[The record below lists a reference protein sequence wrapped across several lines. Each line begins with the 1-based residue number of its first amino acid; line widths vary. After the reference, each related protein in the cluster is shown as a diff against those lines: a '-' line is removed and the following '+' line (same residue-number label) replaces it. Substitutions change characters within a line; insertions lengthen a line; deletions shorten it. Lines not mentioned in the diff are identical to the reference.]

1 MGKDIKKVPNLGYAF
16 DEKRAL
22 EKFKKLSKE
31 GWTLKK
37 ANIFSYELVKGEKK
51 EQIYSMDYRNFS
63 KNKEGL
69 DEYIE
74 IFKAGG
80 WEYVCSNQNMFHFF
94 KANVG
99 TKPIYTNKKEDAE
112 KYRDT
117 YKSTKIIAVVSLIC
131 LLLSIIFISKTKSIS
146 TIPLVILAI
155 SAGILM
161 PSIMMLLTLKS
172 KFKKSLDKIY

>member
-1 MGKDIKKVPNLGYAF
+1 MGKDIKKVSNLGYAF

-22 EKFKKLSKE
+22 EKFRKLSKE

-37 ANIFSYELVKGEKK
+37 ANIFSYELIRGEKK

-99 TKPIYTNKKEDAE
+99 TKPIYTNKKEEAE
-112 KYRDT
+112 KYRDV
-117 YKSTKIIAVVSLIC
+117 YKSSKIMAVVSLIF
-131 LLLSIIFISKTKSIS
+131 LLLSIIFIGKTKGISI
-146 TIPLVILAI
+146 IPLITLGV
-155 SAGILM
+155 SAGILVASTM
-161 PSIMMLLTLKS
+161 ILLALNR
-172 KFKKSLDKIY
+172 KFKKS

>member
-1 MGKDIKKVPNLGYAF
+1 MGKDKKRVLNLGYAF

-37 ANIFSYELVKGEKK
+37 ANILSYELVKGEKK
-51 EQIYSMDYRNFS
+51 EQIYSMDYRDFS

-99 TKPIYTNKKEDAE
+99 TKPIYTTKKEEAE
-112 KYRDT
+112 KYKDIYR
-117 YKSTKIIAVVSLIC
+117 SSKITALVSLIC
-131 LLLSIIFISKTKSIS
+131 LLLSVIYIITTKSIS
-146 TIPLVILAI
+146 IVPLSILGVL
-155 SAGILM
+155 AGILVA
-161 PSIMMLLTLKS
+161 SAMMILTLKS
-172 KFKKSLDKIY
+172 KFKKS

>member
-1 MGKDIKKVPNLGYAF
+1 MGKDKKRVLNLGYAF

-22 EKFKKLSKE
+22 EKFRKLSKE

-37 ANIFSYELVKGEKK
+37 ANILNYELVKGEKK
-51 EQIYSMDYRNFS
+51 EQIYSMDYRNFF

-112 KYRDT
+112 KYRDI
-117 YKSTKIIAVVSLIC
+117 YKNTKITAVVSLIC
-131 LLLSIIFISKTKSIS
+131 LLLSVIFIGKTKGIFI
-146 TIPLVILAI
+146 IPLITLGV
-155 SAGILM
+155 SAGILAA
-161 PSIMMLLTLKS
+161 STMMLLTLNR
-172 KFKKSLDKIY
+172 KFKKS

>member
-1 MGKDIKKVPNLGYAF
+1 MGKDKKRVLNLGYAF
-16 DEKRAL
+16 DEERVLK
-22 EKFKKLSKE
+22 KFRKLSKE

-37 ANIFSYELVKGEKK
+37 SNILNYELVKGEKK
-51 EQIYSMDYRNFS
+51 EQIYSMDYRDFS

-99 TKPIYTNKKEDAE
+99 TKPIYATKKEEAE
-112 KYRDT
+112 KYRDI
-117 YKSTKIIAVVSLIC
+117 YKISKITALVSVIC
-131 LLLSIIFISKTKSIS
+131 LLLSIIFIVKTKGISI
-146 TIPLVILAI
+146 ILLVILAS

-161 PSIMMLLTLKS
+161 PSIMMILALNR
-172 KFKKSLDKIY
+172 KFKKS

>member
-1 MGKDIKKVPNLGYAF
+1 MGKDKKRVSNLGYAF

-22 EKFKKLSKE
+22 EKFRKLSKE
-31 GWTLKK
+31 GWILKK
-37 ANIFSYELVKGEKK
+37 ANILNYELIKGEKK

-94 KANVG
+94 KADVG

-117 YKSTKIIAVVSLIC
+117 YKSTKIIAVLSLIC
-131 LLLSIIFISKTKSIS
+131 LLLSVIYIIKVNSIS
-146 TIPLVILAI
+146 IVLLLILGI
-155 SAGILM
+155 SAGILVA
-161 PSIMMLLTLKS
+161 STMMILALKS

>member
-1 MGKDIKKVPNLGYAF
+1 MGKDKKRVLNLGYAF
-16 DEKRAL
+16 DEKRVL

-80 WEYVCSNQNMFHFF
+80 WQYVCSNQNMFHFF

-117 YKSTKIIAVVSLIC
+117 YKSTKITALVSLIC
-131 LLLSIIFISKTKSIS
+131 LLLSVIYIITRKSTSIV
-146 TIPLVILAI
+146 PLLILGI
-155 SAGILM
+155 SAGIFVA
-161 PSIMMLLTLKS
+161 SAMMILALKS

>member
-1 MGKDIKKVPNLGYAF
+1 MGKDKKRVSNLGYAF

-22 EKFKKLSKE
+22 EKFRKLSKE
-31 GWTLKK
+31 GWILKK
-37 ANIFSYELVKGEKK
+37 ANILSYELVKGEKK

-74 IFKAGG
+74 IFRAGG

-94 KANVG
+94 KADVG

-117 YKSTKIIAVVSLIC
+117 YKSTKIIAVICLIC
-131 LLLSIIFISKTKSIS
+131 LLLSVIYIIKLNSIS
-146 TIPLVILAI
+146 IVLLLILGI
-155 SAGILM
+155 LAGILVA
-161 PSIMMLLTLKS
+161 STMMILALKS

>member
-1 MGKDIKKVPNLGYAF
+1 MGKDKKRVLNLGYAF

-22 EKFKKLSKE
+22 EKFRKLSKE

-37 ANIFSYELVKGEKK
+37 ANILNYELVKGEKK
-51 EQIYSMDYRNFS
+51 EQIYSMDYRNFF

-112 KYRDT
+112 KYRDI
-117 YKSTKIIAVVSLIC
+117 YKNTKITAVVSLIC
-131 LLLSIIFISKTKSIS
+131 LLLSVIFIGKTKGISI
-146 TIPLVILAI
+146 IPLITLGG
-155 SAGILM
+155 SAGILAA
-161 PSIMMLLTLKS
+161 STMMLLTLNR
-172 KFKKSLDKIY
+172 KFKKS

>member
-16 DEKRAL
+16 DEERVL
-22 EKFKKLSKE
+22 EKFRKLSKE

-37 ANIFSYELVKGEKK
+37 ANILSYELVKGEKK
-51 EQIYSMDYRNFS
+51 EQIYSMDYRDFS
-63 KNKEGL
+63 KDKEGL

-117 YKSTKIIAVVSLIC
+117 YKSTKIIAVISLIC
-131 LLLSIIFISKTKSIS
+131 LLLSIIYIITIKSIS
-146 TIPLVILAI
+146 IVPLLILGI
-155 SAGILM
+155 SAGILVA
-161 PSIMMLLTLKS
+161 SAMMILTLKS

>member
-16 DEKRAL
+16 DEERVL
-22 EKFKKLSKE
+22 EKFRKLSKE

-37 ANIFSYELVKGEKK
+37 ANILSYELVKGEKK
-51 EQIYSMDYRNFS
+51 EQIYSMDYRDFS

-99 TKPIYTNKKEDAE
+99 TKPIYTNKKEEAE
-112 KYRDT
+112 KYKDT
-117 YKSTKIIAVVSLIC
+117 YKITKITAVVSLIC
-131 LLLSIIFISKTKSIS
+131 LLLSIIFISKTNSIS

-161 PSIMMLLTLKS
+161 PSIMMLLTLNS
-172 KFKKSLDKIY
+172 KFKKY